1 MESSSASRKR
11 VRTAGDVTAHVENK
25 HSLAPST
32 NDEQRQRA
40 GVDAATKIAE
50 LQARLQA
57 TDAGHRVEI
66 DDLKAA
72 NERAN
77 SELSV
82 TREKHKLETDPL
94 KSKNEGL
101 VSALQWA

>member
-50 LQARLQA
+50 LQARLEA
-57 TDAGHRVEI
+57 TEAGHRVTI
-66 DDLKAA
+66 DDL
-72 NERAN
+72 R
-77 SELSV
+77 
-82 TREKHKLETDPL
+82 PQ
-94 KSKNEGL
+94 
-101 VSALQWA
+101 VSSQAVS